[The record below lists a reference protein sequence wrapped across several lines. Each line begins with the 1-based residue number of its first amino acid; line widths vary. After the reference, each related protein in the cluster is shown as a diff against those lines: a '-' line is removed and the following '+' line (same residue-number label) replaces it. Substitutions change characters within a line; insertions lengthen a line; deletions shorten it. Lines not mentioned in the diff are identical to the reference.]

1 MNGKKS
7 MSFQHMIFMIP
18 DIISRIPD
26 CIRSGPDLIQGI
38 KWVENVY
45 YIPGWMYNMLI
56 LSDQM

>member
-1 MNGKKS
+1 

-38 KWVENVY
+38 KWVGNVY
-45 YIPGWMYNMLI
+45 YIPRWMYNMLI

>member
-1 MNGKKS
+1 

-18 DIISRIPD
+18 DIIFRIPD